1 MGHTVL
7 WVDDKHTKKNT
18 ESVKGSAG
26 PEKELLAPHEEEIQ
40 RLNDG
45 GIEVVKAESTQDALA
60 KIRQKGLDAYHGII
74 SDMERAEDDGETKNE
89 HAGLDLLR
97 QVRQQE
103 GDISKDQK
111 TPFFIFTTGKHTAGK
126 YEGDI
131 GEDNRSFITNK
142 TFELYEHVSREV
154 LKDEN
159 ILLRKDPKD
168 ANSGQLTPRQNRFVY
183 SDQAFFEKEAV
194 QREMNKRRPAI
205 EFVRAGWE
213 DTEKLLAQ
221 ILRYPS
227 AIAISDRL
235 SLIEYAA
242 KIAGDTYAWDE
253 AVKPETA
260 ISLLPDYTSR
270 VVYDTVY
277 GIMNGRIYRARDKKI
292 GYGDLL
298 LATYILEHL
307 NIALYHHVAKEG
319 DFGEGDDGKRR
330 HAYPVFRPD
339 ITYRGIQIAKKEI
352 DSLKDMVEGKSDKG
366 RAFTHPLSLVST
378 SYSLEQAS
386 RFLKKAGSEKEKQ
399 PALFKTYILS
409 LPKEYLSLYNK
420 YFNSTVSSICAVD
433 IQDRSYYPDE
443 EEVLFRGPF
452 FEMLGYHTPGTSE
465 RADGDFQQFD
475 AVTIDANR
483 DHSTTFAMKDTD
495 KLELDNNYTGDE
507 GEPDD
512 WNDLD
517 DQARYLF
524 GRIVMHWRFKAC
536 KAYHEI
542 YNPAD
547 KELLEHYDAQIEA
560 REKDVHKHFNE
571 TIPSVKVSASIFE

>member
-1 MGHTVL
+1 MHHIL
-7 WVDDKHTKKNT
+7 WVDDKYAKKDS
-18 ESVKGSAG
+18 ESADSGEESKGNLRESH
-26 PEKELLAPHEEEIQ
+26 EKEIK

-45 GIEVVKAESTQDALA
+45 GIKVVKADSTQDALA

-74 SDMERAEDDGETKNE
+74 SDMEREEGDGGATNE

-142 TFELYEHVSREV
+142 PFELYEHVSREV
-154 LKDEN
+154 LKDEK
-159 ILLRKDPKD
+159 ILLRQDPKD
-168 ANSGQLTPRQNRFVY
+168 ASSGQLTTRQNRFVY
-183 SDQAFFEKEAV
+183 SDQAFFKDEAV
-194 QREMNKRRPAI
+194 QNEMDGRRPAI

-227 AIAISDRL
+227 AIATPYRL

-242 KIAGDTYAWDE
+242 KIAGNTYAWDE

-277 GIMNGRIYRARDKKI
+277 GIMNGHIYRVRDKKI

-298 LATYILEHL
+298 LATYILEHI

-319 DFGEGDDGKRR
+319 DFGQGNDGKRKY
-330 HAYPVFRPD
+330 AYPVHRPD
-339 ITYRGIQIAKKEI
+339 TTYRGIQIPKEEI
-352 DSLKDMVEGKSDKG
+352 DSLKDMAEGKSGKG

-386 RFLKKAGSEKEKQ
+386 RFLKKADSDEEEQ
-399 PALFKTYILS
+399 PALFKTYILG
-409 LPKEYLSLYNK
+409 LPEKYLSLYNK

-483 DHSTTFAMKDTD
+483 DHPSTYAMRNEDPHD
-495 KLELDNNYTGDE
+495 FGVQY
-507 GEPDD
+507 GENKEPE
-512 WNDLD
+512 DLD
-517 DQARYLF
+517 DQARDLF
-524 GRIVMHWRFKAC
+524 GLLVRHWRAKAC
-536 KAYHEI
+536 KAYHTM
-542 YNPAD
+542 YNDGRHA
-547 KELLEHYDAQIEA
+547 LISYYDQQIKA
-560 REKDVHKHFNE
+560 RKKDVEGRFRE
-571 TIPSVKVSASIFE
+571 EIPSVDVPTSVFEN